1 MSRKI
6 NKNNGLYAFLDKQGV
21 LESGNENLILVA
33 KRKYW
38 LEYKKNWNRIKL
50 QEYKGF
56 TIHYNQ
62 KELKVIKEAAEKYNT
77 SITNFIK
84 QSSLANKPNLVD
96 PIAVG
101 EIRELLALHF
111 FFLQT
116 LVEEDRLTSEQ
127 ADQMLNKI
135 TNLEKEVLGAF
146 HKYS

>member
-6 NKNNGLYAFLDKQGV
+6 NKSNGLYAFLDKQGV
-21 LESGNENLILVA
+21 LDSGNENLIQA
-33 KRKYW
+33 TKRKYW

-50 QEYKGF
+50 QEYKRL

-62 KELKVIKEAAEKYNT
+62 KELKVIKKAAEKYNT

-96 PIAVG
+96 PVAVG

-111 FFLQT
+111 FFLQSF
-116 LVEEDRLTSEQ
+116 VEEDRLTSEQ

-135 TNLEKEVLGAF
+135 TNLEKEVLGALR
-146 HKYS
+146 K